1 MRERKYETGLILAT
15 FPHIYVTEYSTVSMI
30 KSMKM
35 EVMILV
41 HHHLVALVM
50 IPDEQVDDDDEQ
62 IFVVVDV

>member
-50 IPDEQVDDDDEQ
+50 IPDEQIDDDEQ